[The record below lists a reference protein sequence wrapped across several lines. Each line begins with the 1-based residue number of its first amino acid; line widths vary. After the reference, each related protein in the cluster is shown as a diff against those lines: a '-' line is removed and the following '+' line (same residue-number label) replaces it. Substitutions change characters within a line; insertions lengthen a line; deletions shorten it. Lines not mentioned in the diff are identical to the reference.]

1 MEDAADQWVPPGSDL
16 RAQGPL
22 VSGRREGR
30 GAGMG
35 GGDWAAAA
43 TWAREKKKGGK
54 VLGLRAKNREG
65 EFFSFFLFPFSF
77 KTNLFKTFSKP
88 NLNPFLIFSQNHSS
102 QSIKCRGMHAQTSC

>member
-16 RAQGPL
+16 RSRGPL

-30 GAGMG
+30 GAGAG

-54 VLGLRAKNREG
+54 VLCLRAENREG
-65 EFFSFFLFPFSF
+65 EFISFFCFPFLL
-77 KTNLFKTFSKP
+77 KQTYFKTFSKP
-88 NLNPFLIFSQNHSS
+88 NLNPFLILSQNHSS
-102 QSIKCRGMHAQTSC
+102 Q